1 MRARQLETTVD
12 IISGAGEFRR
22 FEIFRR
28 ISPSDDSG
36 FEGVLYIK
44 RILPA
49 VPPTDS
55 LMKPSACVEMG
66 EPELAEWLLLT
77 HLRFSGCDTVEKV
90 IQKLLLEY
98 DDKIANT
105 PGKISPQ

>member
-1 MRARQLETTVD
+1 
-12 IISGAGEFRR
+12 
-22 FEIFRR
+22 
-28 ISPSDDSG
+28 
-36 FEGVLYIK
+36 
-44 RILPA
+44 
-49 VPPTDS
+49 
-55 LMKPSACVEMG
+55 MKPSACVEMG